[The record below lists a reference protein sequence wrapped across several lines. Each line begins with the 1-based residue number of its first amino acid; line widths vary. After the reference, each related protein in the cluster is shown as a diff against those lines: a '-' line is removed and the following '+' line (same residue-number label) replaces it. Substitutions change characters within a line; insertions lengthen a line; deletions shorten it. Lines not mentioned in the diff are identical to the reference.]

1 MNKKYSFKEFTLVY
15 FILLILIFP
24 LLKKSIF
31 ASEKVQVNFH
41 YKRFN
46 EDYSDWNLWVW
57 EEGKSGTT
65 KYFEKSDEY
74 GKISTIEFIKEKD
87 VTYLGFLLKKGD
99 WVDKDINKD
108 RNISLTE
115 KKIDVYLLQGD
126 ENIYSKVGDV
136 DLRPAIKSAEL
147 SALNEVSFKLTNPIS
162 LLNEED
168 IKKIR
173 VTDHLGKEFKVQK
186 ILVEN
191 KESVLD
197 GT

>member
-168 IKKIR
+168 IKK
-173 VTDHLGKEFKVQK
+173 LE
-186 ILVEN
+186 
-191 KESVLD
+191 
-197 GT
+197 